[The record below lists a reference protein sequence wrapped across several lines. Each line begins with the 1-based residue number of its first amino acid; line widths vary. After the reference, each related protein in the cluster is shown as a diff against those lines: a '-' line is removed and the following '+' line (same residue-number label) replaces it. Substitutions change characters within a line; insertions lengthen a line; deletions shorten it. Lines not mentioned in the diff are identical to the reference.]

1 MTDHADRERE
11 SAATEQSR
19 WDAAGEEEARRRH
32 EAAERLKAE
41 QEELERRDSGD
52 EAA

>member
-1 MTDHADRERE
+1 MTDHEDRERE
-11 SAATEQSR
+11 SAATAESR
-19 WDAAGEEEARRRH
+19 WDAAGQEEARRRH

-41 QEELERRDSGD
+41 REELERRGGGD